1 MRVSS
6 RPPLSTRLQPHLLA
20 AEGGGV
26 GVKEIGISIV
36 AHVVG
41 VLGRYVLSPSHVTS
55 VLGGYVLS
63 PSHVVSIPTHNL
75 VSASHVLTIPP
86 HSFLSPSPHTK
97 ASKQ

>member
-1 MRVSS
+1 MRVTS

-41 VLGRYVLSPSHVTS
+41 VLG
-55 VLGGYVLS
+55 GYVLS
-63 PSHVVSIPTHNL
+63 LSHL
-75 VSASHVLTIPP
+75 VTIPP
-86 HSFLSPSPHTK
+86 LPHISLTYHAPLTSP
-97 ASKQ
+97 